1 MTYTRYYFYYYVG
14 YHLVVVGN
22 LSRFIETFTYQ
33 NGVEEMRY
41 VAGDIGP
48 GQMTLHHAT
57 ATRIL
62 SQTEAQHGKTR
73 TV

>member
-1 MTYTRYYFYYYVG
+1 
-14 YHLVVVGN
+14 
-22 LSRFIETFTYQ
+22 
-33 NGVEEMRY
+33 MRY